1 MVHTTYTMGRT
12 SARAAC
18 GHGLPRLGPRPRW
31 RLELI
36 QAGDVLPGNQD
47 FLLLWHVGQNL
58 VQNLPALRPRGLLV
72 GIIRAPHQI
81 LDTNNSAVPDAHHIF
96 LEAAEDV
103 LAEEIARQHC
113 ALEAVPVGAAGPLGV
128 GVIEAVQEVR
138 NPGEFLFNS
147 ADL

>member
-47 FLLLWHVGQNL
+47 FLVLWHVRQNL

-72 GIIRAPHQI
+72 RVIRAPHQI
-81 LDTNNSAVPDAHHIF
+81 LDANNGPVADAHDVF
-96 LEAAEDV
+96 LETAKDV
-103 LAEEIARQHC
+103 LAEEITRQYR
-113 ALEAVPVGAAGPLGV
+113 ALKAMPVGAAGPLRV
-128 GVIEAVQEVR
+128 GVV
-138 NPGEFLFNS
+138 
-147 ADL
+147 